1 MSGRCA
7 LRSCS
12 TAWDSSRLRYDS
24 SYSLYVQVLVSG
36 FQFNATCPPSR
47 RVLYHDDFLYLSQPL
62 IHTNLI
68 DLKDPPI
75 IKMIGGRLPLFLWQ
89 PIINSFSDSLACDC
103 CRPHPSPSAPLFY
116 LHCLLSAPIC
126 YRLVL
131 TWRLTLLTCT
141 LTLLGCTRVF

>member
-1 MSGRCA
+1 MP
-7 LRSCS
+7 
-12 TAWDSSRLRYDS
+12 
-24 SYSLYVQVLVSG
+24 YSLISPYKSHLMYVKYVSLFTLKYLLVLVNG

-47 RVLYHDDFLYLSQPL
+47 VLYQDDFLYLSQPL

-103 CRPHPSPSAPLFY
+103 CRLHPSPSPL
-116 LHCLLSAPIC
+116 LHSHCVHSAPIC

-131 TWRLTLLTCT
+131 TGRLTLLTCT
-141 LTLLGCTRVF
+141 LTLLLYRRVS